1 MRPFLLPA
9 VLGLASVL
17 LGGLPGFLLGFAAA
31 CLAVDRA
38 LDFRGAGAEQAAQA
52 FRRASRRHGA
62 DLPYL
67 ADDVGWAAVAPR
79 RRLGV
84 QAIAVA
90 SIVGT
95 TDRHKAATFDR
106 SFRPPAFSRERWSQ
120 LWLPARRGEPLPAI
134 AVYRVG
140 DEHFVRDGHHRVSV
154 ARALGLETIDADV
167 VELQPSCRMVSV
179 AHSTAA

>member
-1 MRPFLLPA
+1 MRRFLLPA
-9 VLGLASVL
+9 AMAAGSFA
-17 LGGLPGFLLGFAAA
+17 LGGVPGFLLGFAAA

-38 LDFRGAGAEQAAQA
+38 LDLRETGATDA
-52 FRRASRRHGA
+52 FRRASRRRSGS
-62 DLPYL
+62 LPYL

-84 QAIAVA
+84 QPVAVA

-95 TDRHKAATFDR
+95 TDRHKAATFDG
-106 SFRPPAFSRERWSQ
+106 SFRPPAFSRDRWCQ
-120 LWLPARRGEPLPAI
+120 LWRSARRGEALPAI

-167 VELQPSCRMVSV
+167 VELQPSWRMVSV